1 MLVDRECV
9 LPRRGEYVSESTGT
23 TEPISLAGIGS
34 QGGAAG
40 KAADRAADRA
50 ADKIERCP
58 WCDIFV
64 RSAAGMCTCNEACG
78 CLTCPA
84 RNADDYTPP
93 PVPKF
98 ARPVAAA

>member
-1 MLVDRECV
+1 M
-9 LPRRGEYVSESTGT
+9 SETGT
-23 TEPISLAGIGS
+23 VESVERPAGTAS
-34 QGGAAG
+34 GGVVTAP
-40 KAADRAADRA
+40 RS
-50 ADKIERCP
+50 ERCP

-64 RSAAGMCTCNEACG
+64 RSAAGMCTCDEACG

-98 ARPVAAA
+98 ARRVEAA

>member
-1 MLVDRECV
+1 MLGNRECV

-23 TEPISLAGIGS
+23 AEPIGLTGIGP
-34 QGGAAG
+34 QGGAAA
-40 KAADRAADRA
+40 KAAGRAAEKA
-50 ADKIERCP
+50 ERCP

>member
-1 MLVDRECV
+1 MLEIRLCV
-9 LPRRGEYVSESTGT
+9 LPRRGEYVSELIA
-23 TEPISLAGIGS
+23 EPKVESVKG
-34 QGGAAG
+34 
-40 KAADRAADRA
+40 
-50 ADKIERCP
+50 ERCP

>member
-1 MLVDRECV
+1 MLGRSGV
-9 LPRRGEYVSESTGT
+9 LPRRGEYVSELRADT
-23 TEPISLAGIGS
+23 TAETAKTESA
-34 QGGAAG
+34 
-40 KAADRAADRA
+40 KAESAKAESAKA
-50 ADKIERCP
+50 ERCP